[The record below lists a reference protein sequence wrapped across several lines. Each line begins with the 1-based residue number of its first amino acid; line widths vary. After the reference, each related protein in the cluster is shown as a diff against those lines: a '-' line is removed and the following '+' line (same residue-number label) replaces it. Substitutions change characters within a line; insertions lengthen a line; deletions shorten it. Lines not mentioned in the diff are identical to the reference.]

1 MSSFRFRRHT
11 PLKLLF
17 LVNDDWYFI
26 SHRLQLARAARD
38 AGAEVFVM
46 TRLSE
51 HKAALESEGFRI
63 IPWKSMSARSIN
75 PVREARTLVEVFVA
89 YRRFRPDIVHHI
101 ALKPAMYGGLACIAW
116 GRIPSIQTI
125 AGLGYLFTN
134 PRRGLQWLR
143 WMTIALL
150 WFVHRATRT
159 KTIFQ
164 NPDDREFFMK
174 LGIVDSK
181 NAVLIKSSGVNVK
194 SFLPLPEP
202 TGVPVI
208 LLASRMLWDKGVREF
223 VEAAQ
228 ELRRQG
234 VRARFALAGRVD
246 GESEGGVSEEQL
258 LAWDRERIVEWWGYT
273 QDVRLFIARSN
284 VICLP
289 SYYREGVPKIL
300 LEAAACGRAIITT
313 DAPGCRET
321 VRNGDN
327 GLLVPPKDVAS
338 LVRAIRVL
346 VEDPVLRANMAK
358 KSREIVVQVFSE
370 DLVIRR
376 TLSVY
381 RELLNGTWPS
391 ADSPP
396 SEGHAE
402 VLAEI

>member
-1 MSSFRFRRHT
+1 M
-11 PLKLLF
+11 KLLF
-17 LVNDDWYFI
+17 LVTDDWYFI

-38 AGAEVFVM
+38 AGAEVLVM

-51 HKAALESEGFRI
+51 HQAALESEGFRI

-75 PVREARTLVEVFVA
+75 PLREAKALLEVFGA
-89 YRRFRPDIVHHI
+89 YHRFRPDIVHHI

-125 AGLGYLFTN
+125 AGLGYLFTS
-134 PRRGLQWLR
+134 PSRGAQCLR

-150 WFVHRATRT
+150 WFVQRARRT

-164 NPDDREFFMK
+164 NPDDRECFVK
-174 LGIVDSK
+174 LGIVDSR
-181 NAVLIKSSGVNVK
+181 NAILIESSGVNVK

-234 VRARFALAGRVD
+234 VQVRFAFAGRVD
-246 GESEGGVSEEQL
+246 GESERSVSEEQL
-258 LAWDRERIVEWWGYT
+258 LAWDRDRIVEWWGYT
-273 QDVRLFIARSN
+273 QDIRLFIARSN

-300 LEAAACGRAIITT
+300 LEAAACERAIITT

-321 VRNGDN
+321 VRSGEN
-327 GLLVPPKDVAS
+327 GLLVPPKDGLS
-338 LVRAIRVL
+338 LAQAIRVL
-346 VEDPVLRANMAK
+346 VEDPVLRADMAK
-358 KSREIVVQVFSE
+358 KSRELAVKVFSE
-370 DLVIRR
+370 DLVIKR

-381 RELLNGTWPS
+381 RELLNGKWPS
-391 ADSPP
+391 ADWTP

-402 VLAEI
+402 IFAEM

>member
-1 MSSFRFRRHT
+1 
-11 PLKLLF
+11 
-17 LVNDDWYFI
+17 LVTDDWYFV

-46 TRLSE
+46 THLSE
-51 HKAALESEGFRI
+51 HQAALESEGFRM
-63 IPWKSMSARSIN
+63 IPWKSVSGRSIN
-75 PVREARTLVEVFVA
+75 PVREAKTLGQVFAA
-89 YRRFRPDIVHHI
+89 YRRFRPDMVHHI
-101 ALKPAMYGGLACIAW
+101 GLKPAMYGGLACIAW

-134 PRRGLQWLR
+134 PRRGLLCLR

-150 WFVHRATRT
+150 WFVLRARRT

-194 SFLPLPEP
+194 SFSPLPEP

-234 VRARFALAGRVD
+234 LQVRFALAGRVD
-246 GESEGGVSEEQL
+246 GQSEGGVSEDRL
-258 LAWDRERIVEWWGYT
+258 VAWDRERIVEWWGYT
-273 QDVRLFIARSN
+273 QDVRLFIARCN
-284 VICLP
+284 IICLP

-313 DAPGCRET
+313 DTPGCRET
-321 VRNGDN
+321 VRNSEN
-327 GLLVPPKDVAS
+327 GFLVPPKDIAS
-338 LVRAIRVL
+338 LARAIQVL
-346 VEDPVLRANMAK
+346 VEDPVLRANMAT
-358 KSREIVVQVFSE
+358 KSREMVVQVFSE

-381 RELLNGTWPS
+381 RELLNGKWPS
-391 ADSPP
+391 ADSPLP
-396 SEGHAE
+396 EGHAE
-402 VLAEI
+402 VLA